1 MTCHQHKPL
10 GQLSSSAILY
20 AFYGDEF
27 LKPKVHNYLAVLVL
41 YKKMAHTIRFL
52 QLIRVGTTTK
62 SLASV
67 LPPRITLK
75 FVPFKSLMKSF
86 ESPSG
91 RCTRPLIVDWKLH
104 LQRYFHM
111 TKSYNIGYEFSMG
124 RLLGVSA
131 VLGSFFLRPRF
142 AHCIDGYGISVDDHS
157 VGESETDD
165 NPHYFMI
172 FAKKLM
178 VPIAL
183 LLIVWMNWN
192 YPVAL
197 GVKVVL
203 TLLSTKPSP
212 FSVYVFIEQLQQQYR
227 GQHPFLHKFKSLY
240 AKKVE
245 VDDYTV
251 LCIAKVEI
259 GDEKY
264 TLLGILGGWWVFEI
278 TSLRSAISGFR
289 TKSLE
294 ILQTVYKDEEERRNK
309 SGQLPKKSR

>member
-1 MTCHQHKPL
+1 
-10 GQLSSSAILY
+10 
-20 AFYGDEF
+20 
-27 LKPKVHNYLAVLVL
+27 
-41 YKKMAHTIRFL
+41 MAHTIRFL
-52 QLIRVGTTTK
+52 QLIRAGTTTK

-67 LPPRITLK
+67 LPPRIPLK
-75 FVPFKSLMKSF
+75 FQPFKSLMESF
-86 ESPSG
+86 ESTSG
-91 RCTRPLIVDWKLH
+91 RCSRPSIIDWKLH
-104 LQRYFHM
+104 VQRYFHT
-111 TKSYNIGYEFSMG
+111 TKSCNIGKLLTCLNYWLQHNESRVIGKGHEFSMG

-131 VLGSFFLRPRF
+131 VLGSFFRRPRF
-142 AHCIDGYGISVDDHS
+142 AHCIDGYASSVDDHNS
-157 VGESETDD
+157 MGMLGESESDD

-259 GDEKY
+259 GDQKY
-264 TLLGILGGWWVFEI
+264 TLLGILGGWWVFEM
-278 TSLRSAISGFR
+278 TSLRSALSGFR
-289 TKSLE
+289 TKTLE
-294 ILQTVYKDEEERRNK
+294 ILQTAVSSD
-309 SGQLPKKSR
+309 S

>member
-1 MTCHQHKPL
+1 
-10 GQLSSSAILY
+10 
-20 AFYGDEF
+20 
-27 LKPKVHNYLAVLVL
+27 
-41 YKKMAHTIRFL
+41 MAHTIRFL

-86 ESPSG
+86 ESTSG
-91 RCTRPLIVDWKLH
+91 RCTRPLIIDWKLH
-104 LQRYFHM
+104 VQRYFHM

-142 AHCIDGYGISVDDHS
+142 AHCIDGYGSSIDDDS

-278 TSLRSAISGFR
+278 TSLRTAISGFR

-294 ILQTVYKDEEERRNK
+294 ILQTAVSSDA
-309 SGQLPKKSR
+309 

>member
-1 MTCHQHKPL
+1 
-10 GQLSSSAILY
+10 
-20 AFYGDEF
+20 
-27 LKPKVHNYLAVLVL
+27 
-41 YKKMAHTIRFL
+41 MAHTIRFL
-52 QLIRVGTTTK
+52 QLIRAGTTTK

-67 LPPRITLK
+67 LPPRIPLK
-75 FVPFKSLMKSF
+75 FQPFTSLMESF
-86 ESPSG
+86 ESTSG
-91 RCTRPLIVDWKLH
+91 RCTRPSIIDWKLH
-104 LQRYFHM
+104 VQRYFHT
-111 TKSYNIGYEFSMG
+111 TKSCNIGHEFSIG

-131 VLGSFFLRPRF
+131 VLGSFFLRPRL
-142 AHCIDGYGISVDDHS
+142 AHCVDGYASSVDDHNS
-157 VGESETDD
+157 MGMLGESESDD

-259 GDEKY
+259 GDQKY
-264 TLLGILGGWWVFEI
+264 TLLGILGGWWVFEM
-278 TSLRSAISGFR
+278 TSLRSALSGFR
-289 TKSLE
+289 TKTLE
-294 ILQTVYKDEEERRNK
+294 ILQTAVVFGTR
-309 SGQLPKKSR
+309 